1 MAVANYRSANGERYP
16 PAFVLGRD
24 GRPWHSWRVLILPFI
39 EQDSIFKRYKMDEPW
54 DGPNN
59 RQLADPMPRTFGFPV
74 RGKKGSV
81 VANYLAVVGAETMWQ
96 GAKSRTSEPKDGAA
110 NTILIAENFG
120 LDVHWMEPRDLNFA
134 DMSFEL
140 QKPDG
145 ISSRYKV
152 PAVAMADTTIR
163 TLQPG
168 LDPNVLRA
176 MLTADGGEKIA
187 DTPDGWKIVEDG
199 RDRELR

>member
-1 MAVANYRSANGERYP
+1 M
-16 PAFVLGRD
+16 
-24 GRPWHSWRVLILPFI
+24 WHGAES
-39 EQDSIFKRYKMDEPW
+39 
-54 DGPNN
+54 
-59 RQLADPMPRTFGFPV
+59 RTF
-74 RGKKGSV
+74 
-81 VANYLAVVGAETMWQ
+81 
-96 GAKSRTSEPKDGAA
+96 EPKDGAA

-120 LDVHWMEPRDLNFA
+120 LDIHWMEPRDLNFA

-152 PAVAMADTTIR
+152 PAVAMADSTIR

-168 LDPNVLRA
+168 LDPYVLRA